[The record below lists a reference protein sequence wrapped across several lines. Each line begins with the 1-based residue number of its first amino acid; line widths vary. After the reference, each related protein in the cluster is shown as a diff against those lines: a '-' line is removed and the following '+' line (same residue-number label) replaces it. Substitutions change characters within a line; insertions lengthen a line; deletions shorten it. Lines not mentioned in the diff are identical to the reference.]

1 MTLKNG
7 PKIKY
12 YFTSVDGNFVD
23 SMDSGR
29 ISNSNLQTYL
39 ITIRISNP
47 NLKFSKF
54 YESRI
59 SNLESTQDVLSNP
72 NLKSEFEIRPQH
84 ESKIRGLRG
93 SL

>member
-1 MTLKNG
+1 M
-7 PKIKY
+7 KY

-59 SNLESTQDVLSNP
+59 SNLHKTFSRIRISNL
-72 NLKSEFEIRPQH
+72 NLKLDHNTNLRFEGRIVR
-84 ESKIRGLRG
+84 LAFYW
-93 SL
+93 